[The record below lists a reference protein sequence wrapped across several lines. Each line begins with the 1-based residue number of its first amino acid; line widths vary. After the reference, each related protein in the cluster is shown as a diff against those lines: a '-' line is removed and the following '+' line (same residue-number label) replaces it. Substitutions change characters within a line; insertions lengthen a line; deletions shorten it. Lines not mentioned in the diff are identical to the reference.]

1 MDAANVMSVD
11 LFKMES
17 IMRVYIGLMWFYP
30 HPPTSTLLEAT
41 QQVQAG
47 VDKVVAASPVLGG
60 TLCESTSVR
69 IEYESKSKV
78 TVESVEVPYTF
89 AEMEQSGFD
98 QNKYEQLFGMIPNLT
113 PDLEGLAVL
122 RVWVFGLCCGGL
134 VIAVSSHHALG
145 DGAAVS
151 DIATSICQA
160 CIDSEFTPEAM
171 WSSRDR
177 IREVL
182 TASLQGDEVE
192 DDSYDR
198 HLRQLTPTISS
209 GDEGLK
215 TSGQVRSHQFS
226 LTAASLR
233 QLKELASQSADE
245 DGDVCS
251 TNDMVVALFW
261 RAHARALVIHGSTS
275 EYTYTG
281 GPKDLRG
288 ILGVTNCLG
297 NIIVLCPAYATKDVV
312 LADQDLVPAARVVRQ
327 YTQNGCAAGLLKF
340 IDAAENGAPDIL
352 ATLGATDSPSTAFS
366 NMARMPLRQ
375 IDFGLGRLGSAQLRS
390 FSTPYIVH
398 AIDDGA
404 GGFLA
409 NICLHDSILAA
420 YLCDAEFMNYADQVY

>member
-1 MDAANVMSVD
+1 MSVD

-30 HPPTSTLLEAT
+30 HPSTDTLLEAV

-60 TLCESTSVR
+60 TLRESTPVR
-69 IEYESKSKV
+69 IEYDEAKSKV

-89 AEMEQSGFD
+89 AEIEQSGFD
-98 QNKYEQLFGMIPNLT
+98 QNKYPLLFGAIPNLT

-134 VIAVSSHHALG
+134 VVAVANHHALG
-145 DGAAVS
+145 DGAAAV
-151 DIATSICQA
+151 DIATSIGRA
-160 CIDSEFTPEAM
+160 CLDPESTPEAM

-182 TASLQGDEVE
+182 TASLKGDEVV
-192 DDSYDR
+192 DDSYYR
-198 HLRQLTPTISS
+198 HLRQLAPTISS
-209 GDEGLK
+209 GDGGLK

-226 LTAASLR
+226 LKAESLGR
-233 QLKELASQSADE
+233 LKNLASQSVDE
-245 DGDVCS
+245 NGDACS

-261 RAHARALVIHGSTS
+261 RAHARALTIHGSTS

-312 LADQDLVPAARVVRQ
+312 LADQGLVPAARIVRRF
-327 YTQNGCAAGLLKF
+327 TQNGCAAGLLQF
-340 IDAAENGAPDIL
+340 IDAVENGAPDIL

-366 NMARMPLRQ
+366 NMSRMPLRQ
-375 IDFGLGRLGSAQLRS
+375 VDFGLGRLGSVQLRS

-398 AIDDGA
+398 AIADGA
-404 GGFLA
+404 GGLLA
-409 NICLHDSILAA
+409 NICLHDSMLAA
-420 YLCDAEFMNYADQVY
+420 YLCDAEFTSYADQVY